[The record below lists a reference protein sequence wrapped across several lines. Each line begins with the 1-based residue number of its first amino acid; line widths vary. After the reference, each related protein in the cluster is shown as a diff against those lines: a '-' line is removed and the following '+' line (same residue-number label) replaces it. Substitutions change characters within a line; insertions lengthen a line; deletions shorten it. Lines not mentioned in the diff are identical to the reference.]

1 MELIVAEKP
10 KVAHTI
16 AKALGGSSAK
26 QKGKGAVS
34 YYECEVG
41 GKKVVVAPAVGH
53 LFNLAEKKRSRD
65 YPVFNIEWKPSY
77 SISKAS
83 AFTKAYVELLN
94 SLGKKAN
101 MCTIACDYDIE
112 GSVIGYNVYRFC
124 YGKKPGKR
132 MKFSSLVPEE
142 LKEAYEN
149 ASDGLDLNNAHA
161 GEARHM
167 LDWYYGINLSRA
179 LMNALRKAGG
189 FRTMSIGRV
198 QGPAL
203 SILSKKEKAIREFVP
218 EDYWEVKIWVK
229 GTEFMHEKERFM
241 DEGEAKKAHSA
252 IGKEAEIKSVE
263 KKERKIWPYP
273 PFDLTSLQVE
283 AHRCFGISPS
293 QTLSLAQS
301 LYENSLISYPRTSSQ
316 KLPAKLGLKKIIL
329 KLADNPRYK
338 EKAQKLMEKGW
349 GSKPFEGKKSD
360 PAHPAIHP
368 TGLQKPLEGREKK
381 LYDLIVCRFLSVF
394 APPAKAQGT
403 KVEAESGG
411 EAFKCSGEMIGERNW
426 IDFYPYYKGKE
437 RELPSFSEGE
447 KGEVEKKG
455 RVKKQTKAPPRYTP
469 ASIISE
475 LEKNRLG
482 TKATRSTIVDT
493 LFKRDYVSGKS
504 ITVTDFGMKVWNVLG
519 KYSPK
524 ILDPELTRK
533 IEEDMD
539 RIVEGKTTEDKVV
552 EEGKK
557 VLVNILDDF
566 KKHESGIGK
575 ELLSA
580 MRETEE
586 KENDMGPCPKCKKNN
601 LKVIRLRKGNQFIGC
616 GGYPE
621 CRNIY
626 PLPHGAYVTRLKKDC
641 PVCGMASVRVRRGK
655 MGFDM
660 CIDPKCKSKESW
672 GKKGGK
678 KGEAHE
684 TKEEGMKKG
693 EAAKADEGKG
703 EEGGEA
709 GRKAKE
715 AERRGEGKEK
725 GGDAKGES
733 SGKDS
738 NK

>member
-16 AKALGGSSAK
+16 AKALGGDSVK
-26 QKGKGAVS
+26 QKAKGKVS
-34 YYECEVG
+34 YYECEVD

-53 LFNLAEKKRSRD
+53 LFNLAEKKRSRG
-65 YPVFNIEWKPSY
+65 YPVFDIEWKPSY
-77 SISKAS
+77 ALSKGA
-83 AFTKAYVELLN
+83 AFTKAYVELLT
-94 SLGKKAN
+94 SLGKQAD

-142 LKEAYEN
+142 LREAYEN
-149 ASDGLDLNNAHA
+149 AANEPDIDNVNA
-161 GEARHM
+161 GEARHV

-179 LMNALRKAGG
+179 LMNAVRKAGG
-189 FRTMSIGRV
+189 FKTMSIGRV

-203 SILSKKEKAIREFVP
+203 SILSEKEKAIREFVP

-229 GTEFMHEKERFM
+229 GTEFIHEKDRFM
-241 DEGEAKKAHSA
+241 KEEDALKAHSS
-252 IGKEAEIKSVE
+252 ITSEALIEAVE
-263 KKERKIWPYP
+263 KRTRKIPPYP

-283 AHRCFGISPS
+283 AHKCFGISPS
-293 QTLSLAQS
+293 QTLALAQS

-316 KLPAKLGLKKIIL
+316 KLPEKLGLKKIIS
-329 KLADNPRYK
+329 KIAGNPEYTARADRLL
-338 EKAQKLMEKGW
+338 QKGW
-349 GSKPFEGKKSD
+349 DKPLEGKKTD

-368 TGLQKPLEGREKK
+368 TGMYKPLEGKEKK

-394 APPAKAQGT
+394 APPA
-403 KVEAESGG
+403 EAESTRIIAETGG
-411 EAFKCSGEMIGERNW
+411 EKFRASGERIGERNW

-437 RELPSFSEGE
+437 RELPVFEKGE
-447 KGEVEKKG
+447 KGPIEKKKKE
-455 RVKKQTKAPPRYTP
+455 KKQTKAPPRYTS

-493 LFKRDYVSGKS
+493 LFKRNYVSGKS
-504 ITVTDFGMKVWNVLG
+504 IMVTDFGMHVWKVLG

-524 ILDPELTRK
+524 ILNPELTRK

-539 RIVEGKTTEDKVV
+539 QIVEGKTTKEEVIG
-552 EEGKK
+552 EGKE
-557 VLVNILDDF
+557 VLLGILEDF
-566 KKHESGIGK
+566 KQHEAGIGK

-586 KENDMGPCPKCKKNN
+586 KENDMGPCPKCKENN
-601 LKVIRLRKGNQFIGC
+601 LRIIRLRNGNQFIGC
-616 GGYPE
+616 SGYPD

-626 PLPHGAYVTRLKKDC
+626 PLPHGAQVVRLKDGC
-641 PVCGMASVRVRRGK
+641 PVCGMARVRVRRGR
-655 MGFDM
+655 MGFEM

-672 GKKGGK
+672 GKKK
-678 KGEAHE
+678 SSSDSP
-684 TKEEGMKKG
+684 
-693 EAAKADEGKG
+693 KAGGKG
-703 EEGGEA
+703 EPKNEEGEDESGSESGE
-709 GRKAKE
+709 E
-715 AERRGEGKEK
+715 
-725 GGDAKGES
+725 GES
-733 SGKDS
+733 R
-738 NK
+738 